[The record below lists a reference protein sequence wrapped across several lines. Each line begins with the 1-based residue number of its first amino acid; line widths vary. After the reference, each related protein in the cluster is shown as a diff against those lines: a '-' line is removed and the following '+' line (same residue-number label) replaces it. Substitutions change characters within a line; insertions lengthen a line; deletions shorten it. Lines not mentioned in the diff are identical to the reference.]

1 MADRRRRSS
10 TASLTQFSTT
20 TPSGQS
26 APSRPRR
33 VSVTGE
39 SHFLGSSTLKQ
50 TDNTEA
56 LREAALKVQHQRS
69 STNTDVPGTRRGS
82 QSRRS
87 SVAASMLKSDVR
99 DGKKGSV
106 GFTIA
111 TSLVKWK
118 MNTLKEEK
126 ENKQTI
132 AKVKKKVSL
141 TCLMN
146 NVEYGVLHLKALKIW
161 SRAG

>member
-1 MADRRRRSS
+1 M
-10 TASLTQFSTT
+10 
-20 TPSGQS
+20 
-26 APSRPRR
+26 
-33 VSVTGE
+33 
-39 SHFLGSSTLKQ
+39 
-50 TDNTEA
+50 
-56 LREAALKVQHQRS
+56 QHQRS